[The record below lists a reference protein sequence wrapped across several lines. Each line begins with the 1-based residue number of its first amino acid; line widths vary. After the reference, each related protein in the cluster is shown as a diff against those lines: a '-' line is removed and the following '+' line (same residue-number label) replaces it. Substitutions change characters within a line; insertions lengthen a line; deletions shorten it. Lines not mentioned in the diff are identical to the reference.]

1 MVLLNLIKSMFNTLF
16 VPIYNLFEFFII
28 SLTGSSYTLSMVLI
42 FLFHVFKKLNKT
54 ANQT

>member
-28 SLTGSSYTLSMVLI
+28 SLTARLI
-42 FLFHVFKKLNKT
+42 KKIIIIFNYYYNKV
-54 ANQT
+54 